1 MNTITK
7 RKKSCHRGNDRWQK
21 RSGKTKEEGLETEL
35 LGKKTVMLCILS
47 RNVNVC
53 LLTVYVLT
61 SLLYD
66 TTDRAIPSGSV
77 ARSSY
82 AGEAATRQETRNPL
96 GFVCLYPFSK

>member
-1 MNTITK
+1 MA
-7 RKKSCHRGNDRWQK
+7 KKIGEDKGGR
-21 RSGKTKEEGLETEL
+21 LETEL
-35 LGKKTVMLCILS
+35 FMLCILS

-82 AGEAATRQETRNPL
+82 AGEAATRQETRNPP
-96 GFVCLYPFSK
+96 GCFYLYPFSK